1 MHGLLGC
8 RRHAVTEELCHQVKE
23 MLGGVSRLYSIRRK
37 EKEVDWVFCNS
48 LQLQELKSP
57 NIVRERRDRK
67 NLCLRSWTVETLVM
81 MKSGDFSRHEESSC
95 AI

>member
-1 MHGLLGC
+1 M
-8 RRHAVTEELCHQVKE
+8 KE
-23 MLGGVSRLYSIRRK
+23 MLGEVSRLHSIRRK

-67 NLCLRSWTVETLVM
+67 NLCLRSWTVETVVM
-81 MKSGDFSRHEESSC
+81 MKAGEFSHHEESSC
-95 AI
+95 PI